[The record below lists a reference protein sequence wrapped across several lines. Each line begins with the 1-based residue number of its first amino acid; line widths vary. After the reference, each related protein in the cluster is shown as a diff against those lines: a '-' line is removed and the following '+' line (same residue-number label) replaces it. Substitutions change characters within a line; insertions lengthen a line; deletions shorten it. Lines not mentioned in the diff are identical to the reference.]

1 MRQLWLAVARD
12 RSAIELPRALSGARP
27 VLDESIA
34 GQSMIAFLQPEPG
47 ATEAWKDERS
57 WTLRCGPIA
66 APPAGDQ
73 DAAPTVR
80 IDRATGNLEVT
91 VLLSSVVQ
99 LFHHRRGEVLY
110 ITTDPRWLHTSE
122 LPLDDE
128 AVYCLLQFG
137 ALLPPLSMWSAIR
150 RFTPGRRCTIRGD
163 RVSMR
168 EELLPFWTER
178 GSRGPAMRAVSSPAE
193 QEAKTRKVVDRAL
206 ERCAPDRAPL
216 ILFSGGVDSG
226 LLAARTAALGW
237 RDTVLVNYRTGMEDA
252 EGDLA
257 RAMATHLGHRFE
269 CAMDDPGSWRR
280 FLDTIGATYAQPQ
293 GDYSTLPI
301 FMTVQRALEVRGA
314 RTVLLDGSAA
324 DGVFGGF
331 PRMPR
336 WQRLYKLPLPFRLAG
351 AAAFRLRHCW
361 TESSSSARKLAAMR
375 ASCQMPILLSSTSIE
390 NALLGVAYTADP
402 AVRNALFDRTQQ
414 WIDEQFDLPH
424 DSEVDPRTRGLDLM
438 HLVCGMVAQKSASP
452 LLGSPL
458 CGAFPF
464 LEPAVMRLGFEE
476 GVHWPEQ
483 RESKAVLKRLLA
495 QSVPREMVYRPKS
508 GPKPPITAQLA
519 SPAIAEMLRASVLGP
534 KNPLR
539 PYLKLDVVRELVE
552 CAVRGTPLPN
562 PSYNLLWTV
571 FVTALWF
578 DQIER

>member
-1 MRQLWLAVARD
+1 M
-12 RSAIELPRALSGARP
+12 
-27 VLDESIA
+27 LDQSIA
-34 GQSMIAFLQPEPG
+34 SRSLVAFLQPEP
-47 ATEAWKDERS
+47 AASDSWSDERS
-57 WTLRCGPIA
+57 CTLRCGPIA
-66 APPAGDQ
+66 AAPAGDE

-80 IDRATGNLEVT
+80 IDRAIGDLEVT

-110 ITTDPRWLHTSE
+110 ITTDPRWLRTAD

-137 ALLPPLSMWSAIR
+137 ALLPPLSMWNAIR
-150 RFTPGRRCTIRGD
+150 RFTPGRRVTIRGD
-163 RVSMR
+163 RFSMR
-168 EELLPFWTER
+168 EEPLPFWTKP
-178 GSRGPAMRAVSSPAE
+178 RGPASTVRAVPTPAE
-193 QEAKTRKVVDRAL
+193 QEESVRRTLDRAL

-237 RDTVLVNYRTGMEDA
+237 RDTVLVNYRTGAQDP

-257 RAMATHLGHRFE
+257 RAMAAHLGHRFE

-280 FLDTIGATYAQPQ
+280 FLDTIGSTYAQPQ

-301 FMTVQRALEVRGA
+301 FMTVQRALEVRDA
-314 RTVLLDGSAA
+314 RKVLLDGSAA

-331 PRMPR
+331 PRLPR
-336 WQRLYKLPLPFRLAG
+336 WERLYKLPLPFRLAG

-402 AVRNALFDRTQQ
+402 AVRKALFDRTRQ
-414 WIDEQFDLPH
+414 WVDEQFALPH
-424 DSEVDPRTRGLDLM
+424 DTEVDPRTRGLDLM

-452 LLGSPL
+452 LLGSQL
-458 CGAFPF
+458 SGAFPF
-464 LEPAVMRLGFEE
+464 LEPEIMRLGFEQ

-495 QSVPREMVYRPKS
+495 RSVPREMVYRPKS

-519 SPAIAEMLRASVLGP
+519 SPAIAEMLREAVLGV

-552 CAVRGTPLPN
+552 CAARGTPLPN
-562 PSYNLLWTV
+562 PSYNLLWTL

-578 DQIER
+578 DQIERESKRASSTAR